1 MNEEEV
7 FRRPLVY
14 CHFAQGVGDPKYAQV
29 TSWASINKIL
39 TDALESYNELNAAMN
54 LVLFEDAM
62 MHICRI
68 NRILE
73 SPRGN
78 ALLIGVGGSG
88 KQSLSRLAA
97 SISSLEVFQIQ
108 LKKGYA
114 IADLKE
120 DLAQL
125 YIKTGQKGMGMVFLM
140 TDAQVANEKFLV
152 LINDLLASGE
162 IPNLFADDAVEEIMG
177 ALRNEVK
184 SVGIEDTRENIW
196 KYFIDKV
203 RRMLKVVLCFSPV
216 GSTLRVRSRKFPA
229 ITNTTSIDW
238 FHEWPE
244 EALVSVANRFLS
256 DIDLLSPQLQESVS
270 TFMAFV
276 HKSVNDMSVTYLQND
291 KRYNYT
297 TPKSYLEQISLYKRL
312 LTLKNKELQEK
323 IVRLENGLVKLQ
335 STSRQVDDLKDK
347 LAAQEVEVKQ
357 KNEDADKL
365 IGVVT
370 IETAKVSKEKAI
382 ADEEN
387 RKVSE
392 FSIEVEKKATDC
404 ANDLSKAEPALLAAQ
419 AALDTLDKTN
429 LTEMKSFP
437 NPPAA
442 VLSVSAAVMCLMCV
456 EKNGKVQKDK
466 SWKAAKAMMGNVD
479 KFLNDLKTYDKEN
492 IQESSRKEV
501 SVYLKDPE
509 FDPEL
514 VKTKSSAAAGLCS
527 WVINIVKFY
536 EVFCDVAPKRMA
548 LQKANAE
555 LQAAKD
561 KLAAVEKKVADLQS
575 ELKKLTDEFDTATN
589 AKLKCERDAQQTAYT
604 INLANRLVG
613 GLASEK
619 IRWGE
624 AVGNF
629 RIQEKSLP
637 GNVLLVTAFVSYV
650 GCFTKRY
657 RTDLLQNLWMP
668 KLQNLKVNFFM
679 KINKT

>member
-1 MNEEEV
+1 MNEEEA
-7 FRRPLVY
+7 FRRPLIY
-14 CHFAQGVGDPKYAQV
+14 CHFAQGVGEPKYLQV
-29 TSWASINKIL
+29 SSWVNINKIL

-97 SISSLEVFQIQ
+97 SISSLEVFQIT
-108 LKKGYA
+108 LRKGYA
-114 IADLKE
+114 IADLKL

-162 IPNLFADDAVEEIMG
+162 IPNLFADDEIEEIMS

-184 SVGIEDTRENIW
+184 SVGIDDTRDNIW
-196 KYFIDKV
+196 KFFIDKV
-203 RRMLKVVLCFSPV
+203 RRLLKVVLCFSPV

-256 DIDLLSPQLQESVS
+256 DVDLLSPQLQESVS

-276 HKSVNDMSVTYLQND
+276 HKSVNEMSVAYLQND

-312 LTLKNKELQEK
+312 LTVKNKELQEK

-365 IGVVT
+365 IGIVT
-370 IETAKVSKEKAI
+370 IETAKVSKEKAV

-392 FSIEVEKKATDC
+392 FSVEVEKKATDC
-404 ANDLSKAEPALLAAQ
+404 ATDLAKAEPALAAAQ

-456 EKNGKVQKDK
+456 DKSGKVQKDR

-492 IQESSRKEV
+492 VQESSRKEV
-501 SVYLKDPE
+501 AAYLKDPE

-561 KLAAVEKKVADLQS
+561 KLAAVEKKVFDLQT

-624 AVGNF
+624 AVNNF

-657 RTDLLQNLWMP
+657 RTDLLQNFWMP
-668 KLQNLKVNFFM
+668 KLQNLKVR
-679 KINKT
+679 INIKYSL